1 MSHRKIVI
9 ENFRNIGIDSP
20 QKLLID
26 ADLNKVGGLVV
37 VIGENNV
44 GKSNLL
50 DALQVVS
57 HKQLTTNDKPSFF
70 DCNDK
75 YPKISLEYKDIEIAT
90 QDKDDIQDFEGKT
103 FALCFTQGSLDKA
116 LENTDEESYR
126 QSVQKEFDNELSNS
140 SFFAL
145 WDKDEQNKR
154 DEIRLILKESQKVYL
169 CSCKKGKRLECFG
182 VLKKDF
188 GDIKNNDRA
197 IGLKCK
203 IHIDL
208 DKKFTQGDNADELK
222 EYLKNRNGENEN
234 KNTKSF
240 HLNYELDENGNEK
253 DSHTF
258 EVCKTFNKESVKRD
272 IDTCLGYLESSF
284 QDSVEHIEVRISNLS
299 NELRRCYY
307 SKDQEKI
314 QTQIIQLEKAK
325 GVILK
330 VKKLRERFDK
340 LEIEVSNL
348 DAIKKYC
355 EELNRVINEC
365 SGDKKYPIVN
375 SKGFY
380 TEDYID
386 VIDKQF
392 GFPAQPTIYFYKT
405 EYLKNSDLSTTPE
418 NIEESSFFTALF
430 HSLPDVDLQN
440 LKLAYENAKKSNT
453 PDYYRKAGEKINKS
467 IQKHINKRFNEFF
480 YNNDSA
486 TIYGFSIHCEEHKI
500 SFGLN
505 KNGETIELDKQSAG
519 FKFYFNFF
527 FNFLHTDG
535 IKKGDIVLID
545 EAETHLSI
553 PAQTDFRVFLKDFGK
568 ENGITF
574 IITTH
579 SPFMLDVAHLDEVRI
594 LKTSDKDSKTTQ
606 VMNDFSICSSNNALF
621 NIVKAL
627 GTEIIGFGRKKL
639 IFVEGITDYHYL
651 YAFKNLYEKEQG
663 KPLNLVFLPIGGLGK
678 WEDNER
684 EFKQRQE
691 QIKEN
696 LIHLAKSLSQTPVLF
711 VDSDKAGDKMK
722 ELEGNDLKILTLRE
736 LREVLEA
743 LREENEAKAI
753 EDLFE
758 EADREQFKLDK
769 KSNANARNFKNE
781 ILESCIQEKTKKRFY
796 EVLKYLEPF

>member
-1 MSHRKIVI
+1 MSNRNIVI

-26 ADLNKVGGLVV
+26 ADLNKIGGLVV

-75 YPKISLEYKDIEIAT
+75 CPKISLGYKEIPT

-103 FALCFTQGSLDKA
+103 FALCFTQGSLNKS

-126 QSVQKEFDNELSNS
+126 QSVQTEFDKELSNS
-140 SFFAL
+140 SLFAL
-145 WDKDEQNKR
+145 WDKDEQDKR

-169 CSCKKGKRLECFG
+169 CSCKKEKRLECFG

-197 IGLKCK
+197 IELKCK

-240 HLNYELDENGNEK
+240 HLNYELDENGNK
-253 DSHTF
+253 KVSHTF
-258 EVCKTFNKESVKRD
+258 EKIKRIDEDKIRQIFDDILTKLDEGKNRIYESE
-272 IDTCLGYLESSF
+272 YEES
-284 QDSVEHIEVRISNLS
+284 L
-299 NELRRCYY
+299 
-307 SKDQEKI
+307 EKI
-314 QTQIIQLEKAK
+314 KKWFSDKNFNFNNLQI
-325 GVILK
+325 
-330 VKKLRERFDK
+330 VKKHYQV
-340 LEIEVSNL
+340 LEEIYKYLKANSRYRHNISPIEFE
-348 DAIKKYC
+348 KF
-355 EELNRVINEC
+355 EEIA
-365 SGDKKYPIVN
+365 
-375 SKGFY
+375 Y
-380 TEDYID
+380 TESYID
-386 VIDKQF
+386 VIKEQF
-392 GFPAQPTIYFYKT
+392 GFPAQPTIHCYRT
-405 EYLKNSDLSTTPE
+405 ECLKNSDLSTEPE
-418 NIEESSFFTALF
+418 NIEKSSFFTALF
-430 HSLPDVDLQN
+430 HSLPDVKLLQR
-440 LKLAYENAKKSNT
+440 LKSAYESAKNRNT

-486 TIYGFSIHCEEHKI
+486 AIYGFSIHCEEHKI

-553 PAQTDFRVFLKDFGK
+553 PAQRDFRAFLKGFGEK
-568 ENGITF
+568 NGITF

-627 GTEIIGFGRKKL
+627 GTEIIEFGRKKL

-651 YAFKNLYEKEQG
+651 YAFKNLYEKDQENKKDQG
-663 KPLNLVFLPIGGLGK
+663 KSLNLVFLPIGGLGK
-678 WEDNER
+678 WEDDEKR
-684 EFKQRQE
+684 FKEQQE
-691 QIKEN
+691 QIKKN
-696 LIHLAKSLSQTPVLF
+696 LIDLAKALSQTPVLF
-711 VDSDKAGDKMK
+711 VDSDKAGNEMK
-722 ELEGNDLKILTLRE
+722 KLEGDDLKIPTLQ
-736 LREVLEA
+736 EA
-743 LREENEAKAI
+743 LVEENEVKAI

-781 ILESCIQEKTKKRFY
+781 ILESCIQEKTKERFY
-796 EVLKYLEPF
+796 KILEYLETF

>member
-26 ADLNKVGGLVV
+26 ADLNKIGGLVV

-57 HKQLTTNDKPSFF
+57 KGLTTNDKPSFF

-103 FALCFTQGSLDKA
+103 FALCFSQGALKKI
-116 LENTDEESYR
+116 LENSPDKESYQ
-126 QSVQKEFDNELSNS
+126 QSAQEEFNS
-140 SFFAL
+140 SKLFAL
-145 WDKDEQNKR
+145 WDKDEQGKR

-169 CSCKKGKRLECFG
+169 CSCKKGKRLECFS
-182 VLKKDF
+182 VLKKDLE
-188 GDIKNNDRA
+188 DVKNHDRA
-197 IGLKCK
+197 IELKCK

-234 KNTKSF
+234 KNIESF
-240 HLNYELDENGNEK
+240 YLNYELDENGNEK

-258 EVCKTFNKESVKRD
+258 EVCKTFNKESIKWD

-307 SKDQEKI
+307 SGEQEKI
-314 QTQIIQLEKAK
+314 QTQIRQLEKVK

-330 VKKLRERFDK
+330 VKKLREKFDK

-355 EELNRVINEC
+355 EELNSVINEC
-365 SGDKKYPIVN
+365 SGDKKYSIVD

-440 LKLAYENAKKSNT
+440 LKLAYENAKKSST

-486 TIYGFSIHCEEHKI
+486 AIYGFSIHCEEHKI

-527 FNFLHTDG
+527 FNFLHTDM
-535 IKKGDIVLID
+535 IRRGDVVLID

-553 PAQTDFRVFLKDFGK
+553 PAQRDFRVFLKGFGE

-606 VMNDFSICSSNNALF
+606 VMNDFSNNALF

-627 GTEIIGFGRKKL
+627 GTEIIEFGRKKL

-663 KPLNLVFLPIGGLGK
+663 KSLNLVFLPIGGLGK

-684 EFKQRQE
+684 EFKQQQG

-696 LIHLAKSLSQTPVLF
+696 LIYLAKSLNQTPVLF
-711 VDSDKAGDKMK
+711 VDSDKAGDKMR
-722 ELEGNDLKILTLRE
+722 ELEDNDLKIPTLQ
-736 LREVLEA
+736 EA
-743 LREENEAKAI
+743 LGEENEAKAI

-781 ILESCIQEKTKKRFY
+781 ILESCIQEKTKERFY
-796 EVLKYLEPF
+796 KVLKYLESF

>member
-1 MSHRKIVI
+1 MSHRNIVI

-26 ADLNKVGGLVV
+26 ADLNKIGGLVV

-75 YPKISLEYKDIEIAT
+75 CPKISLEYKDIEIAT

-103 FALCFTQGSLDKA
+103 FALCFTQGSLNKS
-116 LENTDEESYR
+116 LENTDKESYR
-126 QSVQKEFDNELSNS
+126 QSVQTEFDKELSNS
-140 SFFAL
+140 SLFAL
-145 WDKDEQNKR
+145 WDKDEQDKR

-197 IGLKCK
+197 IELKCK

-240 HLNYELDENGNEK
+240 HLNYELDENGNK
-253 DSHTF
+253 KVSHTF
-258 EVCKTFNKESVKRD
+258 EVCKTFNKESIKWD

-307 SKDQEKI
+307 SGDQEKI
-314 QTQIIQLEKAK
+314 QTQIRQLEKVK

-330 VKKLRERFDK
+330 VKKLREKFDK
-340 LEIEVSNL
+340 LEIGVSNL
-348 DAIKKYC
+348 DTIKKYC

-386 VIDKQF
+386 VINKQF

-405 EYLKNSDLSTTPE
+405 EYLKNSDLITTPE
-418 NIEESSFFTALF
+418 DIEQSSFFAAF
-430 HSLPDVDLQN
+430 FDWLPDTDLKA
-440 LKLAYENAKKSNT
+440 LKSAYENAKSRNT
-453 PDYYRKAGEKINKS
+453 PDYYKKAGEKITKS

-480 YNNDSA
+480 YNDDSA
-486 TIYGFSIHCEEHKI
+486 EVYEFNMHCEESKI

-505 KNGETIELDKQSAG
+505 KNGETITLDTQSAG

-553 PAQTDFRVFLKDFGK
+553 PAQRNFRAFLKEFSEK
-568 ENGITF
+568 NGITF

-606 VMNDFSICSSNNALF
+606 VVNDFSICSSNNALF

-627 GTEIIGFGRKKL
+627 GTEIIEFGRKKL

-663 KPLNLVFLPIGGLGK
+663 KSLNLVFLPIGGLGK
-678 WEDNER
+678 WEDDEKR
-684 EFKQRQE
+684 FKEQQE
-691 QIKEN
+691 QIKKN
-696 LIHLAKSLSQTPVLF
+696 LIDLAKALSQTSVLF
-711 VDSDKAGDKMK
+711 IDSDRVGDKMK
-722 ELEGNDLKILTLRE
+722 ELEDDDLKIPTLRE
-736 LREVLEA
+736 VW
-743 LREENEAKAI
+743 EENEAKAI

-781 ILESCIQEKTKKRFY
+781 ILESCVQKKTKERFY
-796 EVLKYLEPF
+796 KVLEYLESF

>member
-1 MSHRKIVI
+1 MSHRNIVI

-26 ADLNKVGGLVV
+26 ADLNKIGGLVV

-75 YPKISLEYKDIEIAT
+75 CPKISLEYKDIEIAT
-90 QDKDDIQDFEGKT
+90 QDKDNIQDFEGKT
-103 FALCFTQGSLDKA
+103 FALCFSQGVLKKI
-116 LENTDEESYR
+116 LENSPDKESYQ
-126 QSVQKEFDNELSNS
+126 QSVQEEFDS
-140 SFFAL
+140 SKLYAL
-145 WDKDEQNKR
+145 QDKDEKGTR
-154 DEIRLILKESQKVYL
+154 DEIRLILKEAQKVYL
-169 CSCKKGKRLECFG
+169 CYCKNGKQLECFS
-182 VLKKDF
+182 VLKKDLE
-188 GDIKNNDRA
+188 DVKNHDKA
-197 IGLKCK
+197 VELQCK
-203 IHIDL
+203 VRVDL
-208 DKKFTQGDNADELK
+208 DKKSIQNDANAEELK
-222 EYLKNRNGENEN
+222 EYLKNRNEPREN

-258 EVCKTFNKESVKRD
+258 EVCKTFNKESIKWD

-307 SKDQEKI
+307 SGDQEKI
-314 QTQIIQLEKAK
+314 QTQIRQLEKVK

-330 VKKLRERFDK
+330 VKKLREKFDK

-348 DAIKKYC
+348 DTIKKYC

-365 SGDKKYPIVN
+365 SGDKKCPIVN
-375 SKGFY
+375 SKDFY
-380 TEDYID
+380 TEEYID

-392 GFPAQPTIYFYKT
+392 DFPAQPTIHCYRT
-405 EYLKNSDLSTTPE
+405 ECLKNSDLSTTPE

-430 HSLPDVDLQN
+430 HSLPDVNLQN
-440 LKLAYENAKKSNT
+440 LKSAYENAKNRNT

-486 TIYGFSIHCEEHKI
+486 AIYGFSIHCEEHKI

-553 PAQTDFRVFLKDFGK
+553 PAQRDFRAFLKEFGEK
-568 ENGITF
+568 NGITF
-574 IITTH
+574 IINTH

-594 LKTSDKDSKTTQ
+594 LKASDKDSKTTQ
-606 VMNDFSICSSNNALF
+606 VVNDFSICSRNNALF
-621 NIVKAL
+621 DIVKAL
-627 GTEIIGFGRKKL
+627 GTEIIEFGRKKL

-651 YAFKNLYEKEQG
+651 YACKNLYEKDQG
-663 KPLNLVFLPIGGLGK
+663 KSLNLVFLPIGGLGK
-678 WEDNER
+678 WEDDEKT
-684 EFKQRQE
+684 FKEQQE
-691 QIKEN
+691 QIKKN
-696 LIHLAKSLSQTPVLF
+696 LIYLAKSLSQTPVLF

-722 ELEGNDLKILTLRE
+722 ELEDDDLKIPTLQ
-736 LREVLEA
+736 EA
-743 LREENEAKAI
+743 LVEENKAKAI

-781 ILESCIQEKTKKRFY
+781 ILESCIQEKTKERFY
-796 EVLKYLEPF
+796 KILEYLESF